1 MCRSIKPLRAP
12 WQDEVT
18 QADIEAAATQYIRKV
33 SGFRTPAAHNADAF
47 NRAVADV
54 TRATGDL
61 LSSLSVRG
69 GRQ

>member
-1 MCRSIKPLRAP
+1 M
-12 WQDEVT
+12 T